1 MAISYPTSIDSFTNP
16 SAGSPLDNPDHATQ
30 HSDLNDA
37 VIQLQQKVGITNS
50 SNTDSLDY
58 KINNVSTD
66 PVRISLSEANGGFV
80 TGATVHTTPA
90 GYTDTLYLSGSGVGN
105 RLVTSSGSE
114 TFDPNV
120 DSAVY
125 SLAIQSDDKILLGGG
140 FTSVGGTTRNR
151 VARIHANGDLDTTFD
166 PDASS
171 TVRSA
176 AIQSDG
182 KIVIGGDFT
191 TVGGTTRNRVARV
204 HANGDLDTTFNPDAS
219 STVRSVALQSDGKIL
234 LGGSFTSVGATTRN
248 RVARVHAN
256 GDLDTTFNPNANNS
270 VYSVAV
276 QSDGK
281 IVIGGSFTSVG
292 ATTRNRIARVHAN
305 GDLDTT
311 FNPSANGTVYSVA
324 LQSDG
329 KIVISGSFSS
339 VGGASR
345 YYIARLHANGDR
357 DTTFDP
363 NNAAADYDVYS
374 TVEQSDGK
382 IVIGGAF
389 FTVGGGSRLNLARIH
404 ANGDLDATF
413 NPDVTDAFEPVWS
426 VAIQSD
432 GNILF
437 GGEFTA
443 VGGAARNRIARV
455 DYVVGAFNDLQSE
468 VYVNPGTNSMD
479 LLVSD
484 YPLPAGYSVLSQIS
498 GTLTGYVTREAN

>member
-140 FTSVGGTTRNR
+140 FTS
-151 VARIHANGDLDTTFD
+151 
-166 PDASS
+166 
-171 TVRSA
+171 
-176 AIQSDG
+176 
-182 KIVIGGDFT
+182 
-191 TVGGTTRNRVARV
+191 VGGTTRNRVARV